1 MQDPNKKR
9 KKRGKL
15 YFSSTKALRTSRMGR
30 KKMATERYDT
40 IGINEVLDFE
50 DIGENATLSTVDETQ
65 EGPSTSRG
73 QGSQSQGAS
82 QEMGTEV
89 NPADNPPTE
98 EKNADEDF
106 GETSL
111 MEPEGG
117 FQKPYALFHVLIY
130 IFTTTF
136 LYLFWVMF

>member
-15 YFSSTKALRTSRMGR
+15 YFSSSKALRTSRMGR

-40 IGINEVLDFE
+40 IGINKVLDFE

-65 EGPSTSRG
+65 EGPTTSRE
-73 QGSQSQGAS
+73 QGSQSRGAS
-82 QEMGTEV
+82 QEMGTEGNPGD
-89 NPADNPPTE
+89 NPATE
-98 EKNADEDF
+98 EKSADEDF
-106 GETSL
+106 DETSL

-117 FQKPYALFHVLIY
+117 FLKPYALF
-130 IFTTTF
+130 TS
-136 LYLFWVMF
+136 LYFGERV